1 MTMRY
6 ALLSEVENDGG
17 KRRCAPRTSNAP
29 AATRDVARRTVDAE
43 PQSAA
48 KGREGISEGT
58 GTIRC

>member
-6 ALLSEVENDGG
+6 ALISEIETDG

-29 AATRDVARRTVDAE
+29 ASTRDVARRTVDAE